1 MALVIVGWLPELQRL
16 LDAPRRSRLRRHAC
30 RLVVYATLLVAAQ
43 AVAQDVPA
51 VLASQTR
58 APASESTRS
67 AETILASQ
75 PSDLVDRLMQEKMI
89 VFQEIREEGPLRG
102 GIVNAYVIF
111 EPPIDRVYPLLAQSD
126 RQIEF
131 RPELR
136 SIETI
141 EMGPHGPIDE
151 QRLRILFRTYIFRLE
166 YRLHPEQR
174 RIEWLLD
181 ERFDN
186 DLARLAGY
194 WELFE
199 MADGRT
205 LGRSGTS
212 VDVGPAVPAFLQDW
226 ISRKN
231 LPVTMKRVQRWVDS
245 EGGSRS

>member
-1 MALVIVGWLPELQRL
+1 MALVIVEWLPELQRL
-16 LDAPRRSRLRRHAC
+16 LEARRRSGLRRHAC
-30 RLVVYATLLVAAQ
+30 RWVVYATLLVAAG
-43 AVAQDVPA
+43 AVAQDAPT
-51 VLASQTR
+51 VLASQAR
-58 APASESTRS
+58 APASEPIPS

-75 PSDLVDRLMQEKMI
+75 PIDLVDRLMEEKMV

-111 EPPIDRVYPLLAQSD
+111 GQPIDRVYPLLAQSV
-126 RQIEF
+126 RQVEF
-131 RPELR
+131 RPELM

-151 QRLRILFRTYIFRLE
+151 QRLRILFRTYVFRLV
-166 YRLHPEQR
+166 YRLFPEQR
-174 RIEWLLD
+174 RIEWVLD

-186 DLARLAGY
+186 ALAGLSGY

-226 ISRKN
+226 ITRKN
-231 LPVTMKRVQRWVDS
+231 LPKTMKRVQRWVDS

>member
-1 MALVIVGWLPELQRL
+1 
-16 LDAPRRSRLRRHAC
+16 
-30 RLVVYATLLVAAQ
+30 
-43 AVAQDVPA
+43 
-51 VLASQTR
+51 
-58 APASESTRS
+58 
-67 AETILASQ
+67 
-75 PSDLVDRLMQEKMI
+75 
-89 VFQEIREEGPLRG
+89 
-102 GIVNAYVIF
+102 
-111 EPPIDRVYPLLAQSD
+111 
-126 RQIEF
+126 
-131 RPELR
+131 
-136 SIETI
+136 
-141 EMGPHGPIDE
+141 MGPHGPIDE

-174 RIEWLLD
+174 RIEWILD

-186 DLARLAGY
+186 DLTRLTGY

-226 ISRKN
+226 ITRKN